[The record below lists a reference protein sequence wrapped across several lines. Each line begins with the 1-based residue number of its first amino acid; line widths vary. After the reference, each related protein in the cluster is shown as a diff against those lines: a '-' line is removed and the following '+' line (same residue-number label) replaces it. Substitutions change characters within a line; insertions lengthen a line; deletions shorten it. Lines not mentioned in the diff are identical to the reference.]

1 MAKNS
6 PRGWPKLVARK
17 HVIRRRR
24 MPPLAFP
31 GENSGGY
38 GAITFRGR
46 LTGAHRAMCTLAHGE
61 PPVGYW
67 VAHSCGQRDCCN
79 PRHLRWATPKE
90 NQADKRSHGTVN
102 SGERNGN
109 SKLTREAVLLIKRRL
124 SCGEL
129 HRSIAQDFGVAR
141 EAISSIAQ
149 GKPGRTSRKDIT
161 NGE

>member
-6 PRGWPKLVARK
+6 PKGAGLSWLHENMSYAGDECLRWPFRAKNA
-17 HVIRRRR
+17 
-24 MPPLAFP
+24 
-31 GENSGGY
+31 GGY

-46 LTGAHRAMCTLAHGE
+46 LTGPHREMCTLAHGE

-149 GKPGRTSRKDIT
+149 GKTWAHIT
-161 NGE
+161 EGHY